1 MEELHMKLN
10 PKVYNQLKAEPFE
23 TQELNGRIVEF
34 HYMNDTP
41 FLFQFASRGRFAVW
55 TSDGANYKVL
65 VEKKYF
71 EAMRAFYT
79 EEVNVIWLGFLQRVS
94 GISRKINNF
103 FMIPTLVL
111 YVVIAALAT
120 WLLPNNMLEIL
131 LFMIVLVVA
140 SNMVQSR
147 IVNKK
152 VREENKRAQDDI
164 RAFIGAENFEELIKA
179 QEEHYQEYFKFEEPV
194 EENSETI
201 EENTDVEA
209 ESNIDEESEEKDGPE
224 SN

>member
-10 PKVYNQLKAEPFE
+10 PKVYNQLTAEPFE
-23 TQELNGRIVEF
+23 TQQLNGRIVEF

-55 TSDGANYKVL
+55 TSDGNNYKVL
-65 VEKKYF
+65 IEKKYF

-79 EEVNVIWLGFLQRVS
+79 PEVNLIWLGFLQKVS
-94 GISRKINNF
+94 GVSRKINNF
-103 FMIPTLVL
+103 FMIPTLIL

-131 LFMIVLVVA
+131 LFMIVLVVI

-152 VREENKRAQDDI
+152 VRDENKKAQDEI
-164 RAFIGAENFEELIKA
+164 RAFIGVENFEQLIKA
-179 QEEHYQEYFKFEEPV
+179 QEDHYQEYFKFEEPA
-194 EENSETI
+194 EEQNVTTE
-201 EENTDVEA
+201 DV
-209 ESNIDEESEEKDGPE
+209 SKVDEESEKKDGTE

>member
-10 PKVYNQLKAEPFE
+10 PKVYNQLTAEPFE
-23 TQELNGRIVEF
+23 TQQLNGRIVEF

-55 TSDGANYKVL
+55 TSDGNNYKVL
-65 VEKKYF
+65 IEKKYF

-79 EEVNVIWLGFLQRVS
+79 PEVNLIWLGFLQKVS
-94 GISRKINNF
+94 GVSRKINNF
-103 FMIPTLVL
+103 FMIPTLIL

-131 LFMIVLVVA
+131 LFMIVLVVI
-140 SNMVQSR
+140 SNMIQSR

-152 VREENKRAQDDI
+152 VRDENKKAQDEI
-164 RAFIGAENFEELIKA
+164 RAFIGVENFEQLIKA
-179 QEEHYQEYFKFEEPV
+179 QEDHYQEYFKFEEPV
-194 EENSETI
+194 EEQNETT
-201 EENTDVEA
+201 EEV
-209 ESNIDEESEEKDGPE
+209 SKVDEESEKKDGTE

>member
-10 PKVYNQLKAEPFE
+10 PKVYNQLTAEPFE
-23 TQELNGRIVEF
+23 TQQLNGRVVEF

-55 TSDGANYKVL
+55 TSDGNNYKVL
-65 VEKKYF
+65 IERKYF

-79 EEVNVIWLGFLQRVS
+79 PEVNIIWLGFLQRVS

-103 FMIPTLVL
+103 FMIPTLIL

-131 LFMIVLVVA
+131 LFMIVLVVI

-152 VREENKRAQDDI
+152 VRDENKKAQDEI
-164 RAFIGAENFEELIKA
+164 RAFIGVENFEQLIKA
-179 QEEHYQEYFKFEEPV
+179 QEDHYQEYFKFEEPV
-194 EENSETI
+194 EEQNETT
-201 EENTDVEA
+201 EDALKV
-209 ESNIDEESEEKDGPE
+209 DEESEKKDGTE

>member
-10 PKVYNQLKAEPFE
+10 PKVYNQLTAEPFE
-23 TQELNGRIVEF
+23 TQQLNGRIVEF

-55 TSDGANYKVL
+55 TSDGNNYKVL
-65 VEKKYF
+65 IEKKYF

-79 EEVNVIWLGFLQRVS
+79 PEVNLIWLGFLQKVS
-94 GISRKINNF
+94 GVSRKINNF
-103 FMIPTLVL
+103 FMIPTLIL

-131 LFMIVLVVA
+131 LFMIVLVVI

-152 VREENKRAQDDI
+152 VRDENKKAQDEI
-164 RAFIGAENFEELIKA
+164 RAFIGDENFEQLIKA
-179 QEEHYQEYFKFEEPV
+179 QEDHYQEYFKFEEPV
-194 EENSETI
+194 EEQNVTTE
-201 EENTDVEA
+201 DV
-209 ESNIDEESEEKDGPE
+209 SKVDEESEKKDGTE

>member
-1 MEELHMKLN
+1 MKLN
-10 PKVYNQLKAEPFE
+10 PKVYNQLTAEPFE
-23 TQELNGRIVEF
+23 TQQLNGRVVEF

-55 TSDGANYKVL
+55 TSDGNNYKVL
-65 VEKKYF
+65 IERKYF

-79 EEVNVIWLGFLQRVS
+79 PEVNIIWLGFLQRVS

-103 FMIPTLVL
+103 FMIPTLIL

-131 LFMIVLVVA
+131 LFMIVLVVI

-152 VREENKRAQDDI
+152 VRDENKKAQDEI
-164 RAFIGAENFEELIKA
+164 RAFIGVENFEQLIKA
-179 QEEHYQEYFKFEEPV
+179 QEDHYQEYFKFEEPV
-194 EENSETI
+194 EEQNETT
-201 EENTDVEA
+201 EDALKV
-209 ESNIDEESEEKDGPE
+209 DEESEKKDGTE

>member
-1 MEELHMKLN
+1 MKLN
-10 PKVYNQLKAEPFE
+10 PKVYNQLTAEPFE
-23 TQELNGRIVEF
+23 TQQLNGRIVEF

-55 TSDGANYKVL
+55 TSDGNNYKVL
-65 VEKKYF
+65 IEKKYF

-79 EEVNVIWLGFLQRVS
+79 PEVNLIWLGFLQKVS
-94 GISRKINNF
+94 GVSRKINNF
-103 FMIPTLVL
+103 FMIPTLIL

-131 LFMIVLVVA
+131 LFMIVLVVI
-140 SNMVQSR
+140 SNMIQSR

-152 VREENKRAQDDI
+152 VRDENKKAQDEI
-164 RAFIGAENFEELIKA
+164 RAFIGVENFEQLIKA
-179 QEEHYQEYFKFEEPV
+179 QEDHYQEYFKFEEPV
-194 EENSETI
+194 EEQNETT
-201 EENTDVEA
+201 EEV
-209 ESNIDEESEEKDGPE
+209 SKVDEESEKKDGTE